1 MLPAQIAWYTV
12 GLMVNLA
19 ILYAAFLVIKFVRKQ
34 VKLVNLEMETAV
46 KRKEHTEKMIKRFL
60 QEDEENSS

>member
-1 MLPAQIAWYTV
+1 MEPIQIV
-12 GLMVNLA
+12 GLIVNLA
-19 ILYAAFLVIKFVRKQ
+19 ILVAALLVIIFVRKQ

-60 QEDEENSS
+60 QEDEENSP